1 MATADDDKTM
11 SQQLNGHAPP
21 QSGVTQYERGGAW
34 IVVAHGAYDLDS
46 IDPLANALET
56 AAAQHARVVVDASGL
71 TFADSTFLNLL
82 LTTHRQTDLRVAAP
96 PPQLLRVLEIT
107 GADTL
112 LDLRPTVE
120 DAVD

>member
-1 MATADDDKTM
+1 MATADDDNTPF
-11 SQQLNGHAPP
+11 QQLNGHAPP
-21 QSGVTQYERGGAW
+21 QTGVIQYERGGAW

-46 IDPLANALET
+46 IDPLAHALET
-56 AAAQHARVVVDASGL
+56 AAAQHTRVVLDTSGL

-82 LTTHRQTDLRVAAP
+82 LNTHRLTDLRVAAP

-120 DAVD
+120 DAVT